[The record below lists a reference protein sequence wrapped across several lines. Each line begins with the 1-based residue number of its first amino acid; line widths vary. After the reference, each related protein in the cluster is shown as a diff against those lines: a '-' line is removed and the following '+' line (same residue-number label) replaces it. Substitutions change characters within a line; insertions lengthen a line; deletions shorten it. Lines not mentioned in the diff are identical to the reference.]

1 MKNFLLMLTLAGV
14 LAFIGN
20 ARKADS
26 ENTGDGSPYTTTPTA
41 IECESDSMVNSPSFS
56 TVQRRGGRMAVGSRG
71 SSGQLCLG

>member
-20 ARKADS
+20 ARKTDT
-26 ENTGDGSPYTTTPTA
+26 ENTGDGPSFTTTTPA

-56 TVQRRGGRMAVGSRG
+56 TVQRRGGRIAAGSRG
-71 SSGQLCLG
+71 SSGQRCLG